1 MTKKSMKST
10 KEAGA
15 KKTDD
20 ATKKASSVAVAPDE
34 VADRPSMF
42 DPFGRLHLSDWFD
55 RWPEIFS
62 RRWPESFEGVPFVES
77 GFRMEQFRDDDALV
91 VRGELPGL
99 DPDEDVT
106 ITIADDV
113 LTIAGERS
121 ERSKEERD
129 GGYHSEFHYG
139 SFRRSVRLPAGAK
152 VDDVTADYRD
162 GILEV
167 RVPIDDDVTDVVNIP
182 VKHTD

>member
-1 MTKKSMKST
+1 MTRKSTKST
-10 KEAGA
+10 KEA
-15 KKTDD
+15 
-20 ATKKASSVAVAPDE
+20 ATKKSSSPAVAPDE
-34 VADRPSMF
+34 VTDRPAMF
-42 DPFGRLHLSDWFD
+42 DPFSRLHLSDWFD

-77 GFRMEQFRDDDALV
+77 GFRMEQYRDDDALV

-113 LTIAGERS
+113 LTIAGERT

-129 GGYHSEFHYG
+129 GGYRSEFRYG
-139 SFRRSVRLPAGAK
+139 SFRRSVRLPAGAQ
-152 VDDVTADYRD
+152 VDDVTADYSN

-167 RVPIDDDVTDVVNIP
+167 RVPIDLDESDVVNIP